1 MKMEADST
9 NTVEH
14 TEQSVPVTDSA
25 TNVDNK
31 TETVK
36 SEKKTTPSVEVKE
49 GKIFVDGNRVYTR
62 DDVNKIGAN
71 AKREVESR
79 LIQDLNVDSI
89 DSVKG
94 VVKALQEAG
103 SGDEGSSLNV
113 QSLRDAVKKR
123 EATVEELK
131 QQVTS
136 LKTDLLLKDH
146 MGQLSQAMPGTWTAE
161 QKSAVIKLMKA
172 DNMIAVEGDTFAI
185 RSGENYLTTDGETP
199 DYASAVEL
207 VGKNLG
213 LNFSK
218 KGVDMPLGE
227 MNSLSESKQSAKPV
241 DRNKVTNDPA
251 YREAYLDV
259 RLNRKGGVKTSEITD
274 NMIKTRVSEIQKGK
288 ARNYG

>member
-1 MKMEADST
+1 MEADST

-25 TNVDNK
+25 NSVDNM
-31 TETVK
+31 ETVK
-36 SEKKTTPSVEVKE
+36 SEKNTTPSVEQRD
-49 GKIFVDGNRVYTR
+49 GKLYVDGTRVYTR

-79 LIQDLNVDSI
+79 LISDLNVDSI

-94 VVKALQEAG
+94 VVKALQDSNPGE
-103 SGDEGSSLNV
+103 EGSSLNV
-113 QSLRDAVKKR
+113 ESLRDAVKKR

-131 QQVTS
+131 SQVNS

-146 MGQLSQAMPGTWTAE
+146 MGQLNSAMPSNWSLE
-161 QKSAVIKLMKA
+161 QKSAVVKLMKA
-172 DNMIAVEGDTFAI
+172 DNMLAVEGDTFAI
-185 RSGENYLTTDGETP
+185 RSGDSYLTTDGETP

-213 LNFSK
+213 LNFGK
-218 KGVDMPLGE
+218 KGVDVPLGE
-227 MNSLSESKQSAKPV
+227 LNTASEGKQVAKPV
-241 DRNKVTNDPA
+241 NQDRVKNDPA

-259 RLNRKGGVKTSEITD
+259 RLNRKGGVKSSDITD
-274 NMIKTRVSEIQKGK
+274 NMIKNRVSEIQKGK
-288 ARNYG
+288 TRNYG

>member
-1 MKMEADST
+1 MEADST

-25 TNVDNK
+25 DNVDNNL
-31 TETVK
+31 ETVK
-36 SEKKTTPSVEVKE
+36 QSEKNTTPKVEQKD
-49 GKIFVDGNRVYTR
+49 GKLFVDGTRVYTR

-94 VVKALQEAG
+94 VVKALQE
-103 SGDEGSSLNV
+103 SSTNEEGSSLNV
-113 QSLRDAVKKR
+113 ESLRDAVKKR

-131 QQVTS
+131 SQVNS

-146 MGQLSQAMPGTWTAE
+146 MGNLHNAMPGNWTAE
-161 QKSAVIKLMKA
+161 QKSAVVKLMKA
-172 DNMIAVEGDTFAI
+172 DNMLAVEGDTFAI
-185 RSGENYLTTDGETP
+185 RTGESYLTTDGETP

-213 LNFSK
+213 LKFGK
-218 KGVDMPLGE
+218 QGVDVPLGE
-227 MNSLSESKQSAKPV
+227 LSTASDGKQVSKPV
-241 DRNKVTNDPA
+241 DQNKVKKDPA
-251 YREAYLDV
+251 YRQAYLDL
-259 RLNRKGGVKTSEITD
+259 RLNRSKGSVGVSAITD
-274 NMIKTRVSEIQKGK
+274 NMIKTRLNEIRTSK
-288 ARNYG
+288 ANG

>member
-94 VVKALQEAG
+94 VVKALQETQ
-103 SGDEGSSLNV
+103 SDEGSSLNV

-146 MGQLSQAMPGTWTAE
+146 MGQLNSAMPGNWTAE
-161 QKSAVIKLMKA
+161 QKSAVVTLMKA
-172 DNMIAVEGDTFAI
+172 DNMLAVEGDTFAI

-213 LNFSK
+213 LNFGK

-227 MNSLSESKQSAKPV
+227 MNRLSESKQSAKPV

-259 RLNRKGGVKTSEITD
+259 RLNRKGGVKSSEITD
-274 NMIKTRVSEIQKGK
+274 NMIKSRVSEIQKGK

>member
-1 MKMEADST
+1 MEADST

-25 TNVDNK
+25 DNVDVSN
-31 TETVK
+31 TVK
-36 SEKKTTPSVEVKE
+36 SEKATTPSVEVKD
-49 GKIFVDGNRVYTR
+49 GKLFVDGNRVYSR

-71 AKREVESR
+71 ARKEVESK

-89 DSVKG
+89 ASVKS
-94 VVKALQEAG
+94 VVQALQDSNPSE
-103 SGDEGSSLNV
+103 EGSSLNV
-113 QSLRDAVKKR
+113 ESLRDAVKKR

-131 QQVTS
+131 AQVNG

-146 MGQLSQAMPGTWTAE
+146 MGQLNSAMPSNWSAE
-161 QKSAVIKLMKA
+161 QKSAVVKLMKA
-172 DNMIAVEGDTFAI
+172 DNMLAVEGDTFAI
-185 RSGENYLTTDGETP
+185 RSGDSYLTTDGETP

-213 LNFSK
+213 LNFGK

-227 MNSLSESKQSAKPV
+227 INTPNEGKQGSKPV
-241 DRNKVTNDPA
+241 DQNKVKNDPA
-251 YREAYLDV
+251 YREAYLDM
-259 RLNRKGGVKTSEITD
+259 RLNRKGGVSTSDITD